1 MRLEQRVLAG
11 VDALLGDRD
20 ERTNETV
27 ELVLGAV
34 VGVQRDRDVVLLSDD
49 VRELGER
56 DRAGHHVLDTEA
68 RAELRAT
75 GRELDDAIATG
86 VREALDSGIDGF
98 GRGAVDG
105 REREGMLLG
114 AGNHLGVDLGSRD
127 RHSGCPPGES
137 GSATR
142 SGVQVP
148 FRPCSMSIATAFRYS
163 GRSRRTSAIRTTLD
177 ASVLWG
183 S

>member
-114 AGNHLGVDLGSRD
+114 AGNHLGVD
-127 RHSGCPPGES
+127 
-137 GSATR
+137 
-142 SGVQVP
+142 SGVAIGTAAVLQVRVDRLPARVWQVP